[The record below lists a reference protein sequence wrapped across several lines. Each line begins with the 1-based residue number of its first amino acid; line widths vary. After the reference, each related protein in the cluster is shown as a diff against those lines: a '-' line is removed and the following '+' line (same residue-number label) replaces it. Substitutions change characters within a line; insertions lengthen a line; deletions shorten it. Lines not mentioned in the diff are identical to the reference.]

1 MPVIDC
7 KGGPPTI
14 RVETRAGRVCGIVID
29 GHRLR
34 GLAEVTISAKSGPSP
49 QTVCIQLVGDLELA
63 EAEVIQPSP
72 TPKNG
77 TV

>member
-1 MPVIDC
+1 MPVIELKDRL
-7 KGGPPTI
+7 PTI
-14 RVETRAGRVCGIVID
+14 RVETRAGRVSGIVID

-49 QTVCIQLVGDLELA
+49 QMVCIQLVGDLELA
-63 EAEVIQPSP
+63 EPEMIQPSP